1 MKSIG
6 NALRWIVGILC
17 LLSGLYGIVQ
27 IPVFGIFCMLFGISL
42 LPAVWRSIEKR
53 YTVKPGVAAAV
64 PALFF
69 VMMCFTVPKPET
81 LYATGEKGAVV
92 SQEREALTGETEE
105 ATKDSQMTAEVEV
118 TVTPE
123 VTVIPEVTESLETGE
138 QGEIQEMKVHFLDVG
153 QGLSVFAQCGDQNLI
168 YDGGDRKT
176 SSFVVAYLKEQGV
189 TTLDY
194 VISSH
199 YDADHVYGLIGCIN
213 AFDVKKVIAS
223 NYEHD
228 SETYEKFVRAAD
240 EKGLAIEYPSVGT
253 SYAFGSGSFTILA
266 PEEVSA
272 QESNENSVA
281 IKLVNGENSFLF
293 TGDAESKSEASMCA
307 SGLDLSCDVLVPGHH
322 GSATATSWEF
332 LQAAVPEY
340 AVISCGVGNSY
351 GHPHKDTMDKLES
364 MGVSVYRTDRQGTIV
379 VTSDGKELS
388 WNQEPCNDYTPGDP
402 EDEGTQPAGEEQTEQ
417 IPKISESYQESEAE
431 VGEVPATETAPVQEE
446 QVWIS
451 ATGSKYHNKP
461 DCGNT
466 NPDNARQMSRSEAE
480 NSGYEACK
488 KCY

>member
-1 MKSIG
+1 M
-6 NALRWIVGILC
+6 
-17 LLSGLYGIVQ
+17 
-27 IPVFGIFCMLFGISL
+27 
-42 LPAVWRSIEKR
+42 
-53 YTVKPGVAAAV
+53 
-64 PALFF
+64 
-69 VMMCFTVPKPET
+69 
-81 LYATGEKGAVV
+81 
-92 SQEREALTGETEE
+92 
-105 ATKDSQMTAEVEV
+105 
-118 TVTPE
+118 
-123 VTVIPEVTESLETGE
+123 
-138 QGEIQEMKVHFLDVG
+138 
-153 QGLSVFAQCGDQNLI
+153 
-168 YDGGDRKT
+168 
-176 SSFVVAYLKEQGV
+176 
-189 TTLDY
+189 
-194 VISSH
+194 
-199 YDADHVYGLIGCIN
+199 
-213 AFDVKKVIAS
+213 
-223 NYEHD
+223 
-228 SETYEKFVRAAD
+228 
-240 EKGLAIEYPSVGT
+240 GT

-461 DCGNT
+461 DCGNM